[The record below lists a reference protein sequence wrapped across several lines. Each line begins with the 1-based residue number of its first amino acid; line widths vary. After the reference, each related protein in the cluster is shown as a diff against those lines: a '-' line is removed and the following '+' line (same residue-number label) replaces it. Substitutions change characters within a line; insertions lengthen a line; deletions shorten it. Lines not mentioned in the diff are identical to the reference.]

1 MVLLIFKKMATA
13 FQTTVPS
20 LEKEISKLI
29 LSGWI
34 NARIDSY
41 NQRLVKR
48 EVPLRAR
55 TFQKTISSGEEFES
69 NSRAALLRV
78 NLIMNN
84 MTVKPAKF
92 EGRGPMMVGGMGGMG
107 PMSGMMPMSGMGGK
121 RY

>member
-1 MVLLIFKKMATA
+1 MATA
-13 FQTTVPS
+13 FQTSVPL

-48 EVPLRAR
+48 EVPLRAK
-55 TFQKTISSGEEFES
+55 TFQKTLTSGDEFEN

-84 MTVKPAKF
+84 MTVKPTKF
-92 EGRGPMMVGGMGGMG
+92 EGMGRPMMGIGMGMQGMG
-107 PMSGMMPMSGMGGK
+107 MGLPGMGVGK
-121 RY
+121 RHM